1 MTAKY
6 GEILDSD
13 NIVDVLGVPLLDV
26 SQNSHLNIS
35 LLHDLCWFFHHLHR
49 HLFSCFVVANP
60 QNFSEW
66 AFVDGIEDLVTV
78 GQVVSQLVLIELA
91 VLWELYSVSH
101 LREVLLQDY
110 CI

>member
-1 MTAKY
+1 
-6 GEILDSD
+6 
-13 NIVDVLGVPLLDV
+13 
-26 SQNSHLNIS
+26 
-35 LLHDLCWFFHHLHR
+35 
-49 HLFSCFVVANP
+49 VVANP